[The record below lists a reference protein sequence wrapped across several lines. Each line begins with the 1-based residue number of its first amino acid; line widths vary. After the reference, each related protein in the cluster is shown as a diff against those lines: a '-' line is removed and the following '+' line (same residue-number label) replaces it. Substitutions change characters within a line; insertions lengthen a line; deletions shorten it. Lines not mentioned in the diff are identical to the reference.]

1 MKKYGDELF
10 QIGEV
15 TKILGVTRKALLVY
29 ENMGLLTPALKD
41 AASGFRYYSAD
52 NMTQIRSIRSLQA
65 IGLSLKEIAEYYYDT
80 ENVDLHLRR
89 LLDLRS
95 DLDRNIQMLQVRSA
109 KRGDLTV
116 RRTIL
121 PRQVCFCRQYPCGD
135 TAEAANRLRDT
146 YIAAARTGKMS
157 MTARMFTIR
166 MGKDPELLDLLCCIP
181 VSDDF
186 DGPERMEFAETAAL
200 CVYYRGPYEGTGTA
214 IRALTEYVR
223 EKGVPVT
230 GAFRSIYL
238 EGPPNRGENSADY
251 ITQVAVPIASAPE
264 AGSV

>member
-1 MKKYGDELF
+1 MKKHGDELF

-41 AASGFRYYSAD
+41 ASSGFRYYSAD

-65 IGLSLKEIAEYYYDT
+65 IGLSLSEVAKYYYDT
-80 ENVDLHLRR
+80 ENIDPLLQR
-89 LLDLRS
+89 LLDLRA

-109 KRGDLTV
+109 KQGDLTIH
-116 RRTIL
+116 RTIL
-121 PRQVCFCRQYPCGD
+121 PRQVCFCRQYSCGD

-146 YIAAARTGKMS
+146 YITAARTGKMS
-157 MTARMFTIR
+157 MTTRIFTMRMD
-166 MGKDPELLDLLCCIP
+166 KDPELLNLLCCIP
-181 VSDDF
+181 VNDDF
-186 DGPERMEFAETAAL
+186 DGPERVEFAETAAL

-214 IRALTEYVR
+214 IRALTEYVQ
-223 EKGVPVT
+223 ENSVQTT
-230 GAFRSIYL
+230 GPFRSIYL

-251 ITQVAVPIASAPE
+251 ITQVAVPIASLP
-264 AGSV
+264 GMGNL